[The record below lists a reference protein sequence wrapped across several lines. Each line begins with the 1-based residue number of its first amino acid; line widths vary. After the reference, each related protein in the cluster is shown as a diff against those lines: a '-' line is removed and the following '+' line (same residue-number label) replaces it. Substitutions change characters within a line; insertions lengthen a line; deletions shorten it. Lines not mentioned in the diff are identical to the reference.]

1 MCLTT
6 KDWLAAFAIIQT
18 LEQHGFEAVVVGG
31 AVRDYL
37 LGRAV
42 HDVDVATSASP
53 KELKMIFPHTVDV
66 GIEHGTILVLHEL
79 ANIEVTTFRTDGM
92 YVDHRRPKDV
102 QFVRSLEED
111 LLRRDFTMNAM
122 AMRKDGSVVDLYNG
136 RQHLQD
142 KLIQAVGH
150 PQARFQEDA
159 LRMLRAIRFAA
170 QLSFSIERQTLHAIR
185 QQASDIQWIAYERI
199 KAEFDKIWVSR
210 DVYNGLHLLQQSTL
224 SIYLK
229 GDFCASFWRNFHA
242 KDADI
247 GWAFFVLQNRLV
259 ATDVMH
265 VYRLSNKEKQF
276 VRTVI
281 NAYDILLSTGWQLFD
296 YFQLDERALV
306 TAFHFAQYRGETV
319 NGLSEVSI
327 RRAKQQLVIQ
337 SKEQLAV
344 SGLDF
349 LEWSGR
355 KRGPWLKEVLDAVL
369 LAVLNKEC
377 ENNRATIKEWYVH
390 EFNNKG

>member
-6 KDWLAAFAIIQT
+6 KNWQAAFAIIQT

-53 KELKMIFPHTVDV
+53 KELKMIFSHTVDV

-92 YVDHRRPKDV
+92 YIDHRRPRDV

-122 AMRKDGSVVDLYNG
+122 AMRKDGSIVDLYGG

-170 QLSFSIERQTLHAIR
+170 QLGFQL
-185 QQASDIQWIAYERI
+185 
-199 KAEFDKIWVSR
+199 KDKR
-210 DVYNGLHLLQQSTL
+210 YMP
-224 SIYLK
+224 
-229 GDFCASFWRNFHA
+229 FA
-242 KDADI
+242 
-247 GWAFFVLQNRLV
+247 NRLV
-259 ATDVMH
+259 I
-265 VYRLSNKEKQF
+265 F
-276 VRTVI
+276 
-281 NAYDILLSTGWQLFD
+281 
-296 YFQLDERALV
+296 
-306 TAFHFAQYRGETV
+306 
-319 NGLSEVSI
+319 NGLPMNV
-327 RRAKQQLVIQ
+327 
-337 SKEQLAV
+337 
-344 SGLDF
+344 
-349 LEWSGR
+349 
-355 KRGPWLKEVLDAVL
+355 
-369 LAVLNKEC
+369 
-377 ENNRATIKEWYVH
+377 
-390 EFNNKG
+390 